1 MNAGV
6 IVHAR
11 AWLLD
16 EEVADF
22 ECLVG
27 EVTGFPDRKAGWI
40 AVPVFIGFGD
50 VSHIVDLL
58 AGVVLVYV
66 FSVALEVV
74 AAVLYAPKPVT
85 IISSQ
90 RTYFTMSAAYMLFLS
105 KQIPTSLRC
114 PYPALYP
121 PDT

>member
-66 FSVALEVV
+66 LIKADSYVITLS
-74 AAVLYAPKPVT
+74 
-85 IISSQ
+85 ISSVV
-90 RTYFTMSAAYMLFLS
+90 SARHIV
-105 KQIPTSLRC
+105 IPSARDL
-114 PYPALYP
+114 
-121 PDT
+121 